1 MLWGQKQEKKRRN
14 FLDFWFY
21 EFAIFA
27 QNWFLTKCPISKVAK
42 ISVPLNLKEGSQV
55 IFGNGKPSK
64 RDEKCF
70 LFHHKSF
77 FRFEDI

>member
-14 FLDFWFY
+14 FLDFRFY

-27 QNWFLTKCPISKVAK
+27 QNWFLTKWPISKVAK

-55 IFGNGKPSK
+55 IFGNWNPSK
-64 RDEKCF
+64 RDKKCF
-70 LFHHKSF
+70 LFHHKSV